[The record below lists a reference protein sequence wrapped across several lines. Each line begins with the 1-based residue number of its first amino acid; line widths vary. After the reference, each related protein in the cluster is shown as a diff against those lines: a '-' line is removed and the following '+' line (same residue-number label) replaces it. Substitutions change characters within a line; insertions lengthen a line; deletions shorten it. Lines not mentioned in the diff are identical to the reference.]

1 MDIRINKRAKSLSLS
16 DFLSF
21 KGERL
26 SKTCHPEERN
36 EHSILPVVDD
46 SQDRQ
51 SDSEH
56 TRLVN
61 ESDAGCFRMTLLR
74 GAQTAALSLA
84 LSLFIAAPVMAAD
97 IAPVQTLDSIKSE
110 QKIFLNSAHSNYILK
125 ELTAD
130 VTPPEGSITLDIG
143 DKSYYYTPSE
153 NMDVLKTLASTGSS
167 ALIETTQDKAL
178 YTVGDKYYT
187 YDTEKL
193 KDSAYTLTETASADE
208 PNTITLYD
216 KETVTKYFDPQTGKE
231 VAEAD
236 RQEGVEYKEV
246 STIQTTPKYY
256 TVSLKQTEYG
266 DKIADSAK
274 PLYFKWSTDT
284 DGNKQ
289 LTQDGASADD
299 YSIVYHMQTQYGAPN
314 GTTTLTY
321 GWEKNADTGRLEFK
335 KDPTTPVG
343 QTITY
348 KYDPDSFSEI
358 KTKTIDNGT
367 VTNPSGTSSSKPYI
381 FKSGAGLNNPEGS
394 IQSIDNINILYKDNK
409 VTGTLELITSGYQY
423 AYAQVLGGAVYNA
436 GELTSITGAFINN
449 GVDTNAIAT
458 IGSAKNYAYDGALYN
473 SGTIG
478 DIAADFINNNVKSD
492 NGAYGG
498 AIYNDSGIIGD
509 ITGNF
514 VGNYADGKIYWQLCV
529 R

>member
-1 MDIRINKRAKSLSLS
+1 MDIRINKRAKSPSLS

-193 KDSAYTLTETASADE
+193 KDSAYTLTEAASADE
-208 PNTITLYD
+208 PNTITLYN
-216 KETVTKYFDPQTGKE
+216 KETVIKYFDPQTGKE

-266 DKIADSAK
+266 DKIATGAVAH
-274 PLYFKWSTDT
+274 YYKWTKN
-284 DGNKQ
+284 GNK
-289 LTQDGASADD
+289 LKLKTTASAGEA
-299 YSIVYHMQTQYGAPN
+299 SISY
-314 GTTTLTY
+314 
-321 GWEKNADTGRLEFK
+321 WEDPSKNASRQITTNQNGLEINQNF
-335 KDPTTPVG
+335 
-343 QTITY
+343 I
-348 KYDPDSFSEI
+348 
-358 KTKTIDNGT
+358 
-367 VTNPSGTSSSKPYI
+367 
-381 FKSGAGLNNPEGS
+381 GLN
-394 IQSIDNINILYKDNK
+394 
-409 VTGTLELITSGYQY
+409 T
-423 AYAQVLGGAVYNA
+423 
-436 GELTSITGAFINN
+436 
-449 GVDTNAIAT
+449 TN
-458 IGSAKNYAYDGALYN
+458 
-473 SGTIG
+473 
-478 DIAADFINNNVKSD
+478 
-492 NGAYGG
+492 YGG
-498 AIYNDSGIIGD
+498 AIYNDNGAIGNINSD
-509 ITGNF
+509 FID
-514 VGNYADGKIYWQLCV
+514 NYAFSSYNAAYSLYGGGNL
-529 R
+529 